1 MDVSGVWV
9 SFGKYHYIF
18 RAWLLSKTE
27 IFSTFEYE
35 YRSKIYMFIQIRVVG
50 WVDVPCVPCRLG
62 IFFGFTFN
70 LHGNISNHAHLL
82 NKCCGFHEIC
92 THKFTSF
99 GVCALLKY
107 LIYHVLRVWMSEKSH
122 PVHGIRTIM
131 SEWLAM
137 EMQCQH
143 ITSIRNVNGEGMVI
157 KFSGSL
163 NSDTIFLIKQKCA
176 PAHNTQWLNRN
187 DILTSIFMAYHY
199 EVMCLCVWIWIFIQ
213 RAIKCLPLS
222 HEFIFRQIL

>member
-1 MDVSGVWV
+1 MDST
-9 SFGKYHYIF
+9 KYVHI
-18 RAWLLSKTE
+18 
-27 IFSTFEYE
+27 
-35 YRSKIYMFIQIRVVG
+35 
-50 WVDVPCVPCRLG
+50 
-62 IFFGFTFN
+62 N
-70 LHGNISNHAHLL
+70 LHRL
-82 NKCCGFHEIC
+82 
-92 THKFTSF
+92 
-99 GVCALLKY
+99 VCALCWNIWFIMFCGFEWVK
-107 LIYHVLRVWMSEKSH
+107 KSH
-122 PVHGIRTIM
+122 PVHGIRAIM

-222 HEFIFRQIL
+222 HKFIFRQIL